1 MPGGSDSSF
10 ADFAGLLP
18 LARAKQAESVPVAF
32 EALYRQH
39 FDFVFRSVR
48 RLGIADAQI
57 DDVVQEVFLVVLRR
71 LSDFRA
77 GTNARAWLFSI
88 ASRTSANHRRGQR
101 RSLLRH
107 APLGDPADCAPGAFE
122 RAACSDAARLLQRF
136 LDGLSDDKR
145 DLFIL
150 SDLEG
155 MSGPELAAVYSAN
168 LNTIYARIRSVRQ
181 ELAAFL
187 AARGTTRVR

>member
-10 ADFAGLLP
+10 ADFVGLLP
-18 LARAKQAESVPVAF
+18 LTGATQAESVPVVF

-48 RLGIADAQI
+48 RLGVADAQV
-57 DDVVQEVFLVVLRR
+57 DDVVQEVFLVALRR
-71 LSDFRA
+71 LSDFRP
-77 GTNARAWLFSI
+77 GTSARAWLFSI

-101 RSLLRH
+101 RRLLRH
-107 APLGDPADCAPGAFE
+107 APLGDPADHSPGVFE
-122 RAACSDAARLLQRF
+122 RAASRDAARLLQRF

-145 DLFIL
+145 GLFIL
-150 SDLEG
+150 SELEG
-155 MSGPELAAVYSAN
+155 MSGPELAAIYGAN

-181 ELAAFL
+181 ELTAFL
-187 AARGTTRVR
+187 DACGTTQVR